1 MKKILIA
8 LLTILSLTSCASG
21 EYQKIHWFSRRMC
34 YDVLSWRKED
44 NVYKINFK
52 NYGIVYITVEDV
64 MIVTEKCPIC
74 DNHY

>member
-21 EYQKIHWFSRRMC
+21 KCQKIHWFSRRMC

-44 NVYKINFK
+44 NVYKIKFQ
-52 NYGIVYITVEDV
+52 NYGIVYIPVEDV
-64 MIVTEKCPIC
+64 MIVTDKCPIC
-74 DNHY
+74 DNY